1 MNVYLLSESEELMA
15 KDIKERKI
23 KRGDI
28 YYANLPVEE
37 GSVQS
42 GRRPVLITQCD
53 SLNKN
58 STTVLVAIITSKL
71 KRPDAGT
78 HVVLPMIKGLPRQS
92 MVEAEQRKTI
102 SKTQLL
108 EYRCTL
114 DAKTMKRVKRAL
126 RISERESQ
134 KYSHRKKSKPR
145 Q

>member
-1 MNVYLLSESEELMA
+1 
-15 KDIKERKI
+15 
-23 KRGDI
+23 
-28 YYANLPVEE
+28 
-37 GSVQS
+37 
-42 GRRPVLITQCD
+42 
-53 SLNKN
+53 
-58 STTVLVAIITSKL
+58 
-71 KRPDAGT
+71 
-78 HVVLPMIKGLPRQS
+78 MIKGLPRQS